1 MIGTMKCAEFNKFMD
16 YYKKRTHLSFY
27 DYQNFMFATSTQFYP
42 SNVKINVSKLYDEW
56 QNEHEVVNMDIDN
69 APDINTANINTPEG
83 TKKHVTIDFSLNSIS
98 DLIKIAEQN
107 PIQEDVEYNINLK
120 TIHSIKPELCE
131 LDAMIGMHTLKKSVL
146 EQLLYYLQGLNNG
159 ADDYKHTVIFGPPG
173 TGKTEVAKV
182 LGAIYSKI
190 GVINKPIEKNLLPFK
205 PAKNVTDKEINPAS
219 AEGADLNIQRF
230 KKATRSDMIAGY
242 LGQTAIK
249 MKALINQCLGGVLFI
264 DEAYSLGDDNF
275 SKECVDTL
283 CESLSDQKDNI
294 MVIIAGYENE
304 LNERFFSLN
313 SGLESRFVWRFKIDD
328 YSAKDLW
335 EIFKKKVADYKWK
348 IGNVA
353 GEKWFQKRYDSF
365 SGFGRDI
372 ETLLFKVKIAHS
384 KRVYGKAESEKRV
397 IELVDLDSGYEIFMK
412 SKENTREYSLKK
424 SQKILSAMFA

>member
-1 MIGTMKCAEFNKFMD
+1 MKCAEFNKFMD
-16 YYKKRTHLSFY
+16 YYKKKTHLSFY
-27 DYQNFMFATSTQFYP
+27 DYQNFMFATSAQQFYTP
-42 SNVKINVSKLYDEW
+42 NVKINVSGLYEEW
-56 QNEHEVVNMDIDN
+56 QNEHEVFNMNIN
-69 APDINTANINTPEG
+69 TPDINTPDMDINTPDMDIPINN
-83 TKKHVTIDFSLNSIS
+83 TPVTFVTIDFSLNTIS
-98 DLIKIAEQN
+98 DLIQIAEQN
-107 PIQEDVEYNINLK
+107 PVQEGVEYNINLK
-120 TIHSIKPELCE
+120 TIHSIKNELYE

-146 EQLLYYLQGLNNG
+146 EQLLYYLQGLHNG
-159 ADDYKHTVIFGPPG
+159 GDDYKHTVIFGPPG

-182 LGAIYSKI
+182 LGAIYSKL
-190 GVINKPIEKNLLPFK
+190 GVICKPSDPPGLQLK
-205 PAKNVTDKEINPAS
+205 PMVE
-219 AEGADLNIQRF
+219 QRF

-249 MKALINQCLGGVLFI
+249 MKALITQSLGGVLFI

-283 CESLSDQKDNI
+283 CEALSDQKDNL

-313 SGLESRFVWRFKIDD
+313 SGLESRFVWRFKIDN

-348 IGNVA
+348 IGNVD
-353 GEKWFQKRYDSF
+353 GEKWFKKRYDSF

-372 ETLLFKVKIAHS
+372 ETLLFKTKIAHS

-397 IELVDLDSGYEIFMK
+397 IELADLENGYEIFMK

-424 SQKILSAMFA
+424 SQKIISTMFA

>member
-1 MIGTMKCAEFNKFMD
+1 
-16 YYKKRTHLSFY
+16 
-27 DYQNFMFATSTQFYP
+27 MFATSAQQFYP
-42 SNVKINVSKLYDEW
+42 SNDKINVSGLYEEW
-56 QNEHEVVNMDIDN
+56 QNEHEVLNMDIN
-69 APDINTANINTPEG
+69 TPDINTTIDHDTPEKSL
-83 TKKHVTIDFSLNSIS
+83 TKKCVSIDFSLNSIS
-98 DLIKIAEQN
+98 DLIQIAEQN
-107 PIQEDVEYNINLK
+107 PVEEDVEYNINLK

-146 EQLLYYLQGLNNG
+146 EQLLYYLQGLHNG
-159 ADDYKHTVIFGPPG
+159 GDDYKHTVIFGPPG

-182 LGAIYSKI
+182 LGAIYSKL
-190 GVINKPIEKNLLPFK
+190 GVISKPSDPLGLQPKTIVE
-205 PAKNVTDKEINPAS
+205 
-219 AEGADLNIQRF
+219 QRF

-249 MKALINQCLGGVLFI
+249 MKALITQSLGGVLFI

-283 CESLSDQKDNI
+283 CEALSDQKDNI

-313 SGLESRFVWRFKIDD
+313 SGLESRFVWRFKIDN

-348 IGNVA
+348 IGNVD
-353 GEKWFQKRYDSF
+353 GEKWFKKRYDSF

-372 ETLLFKVKIAHS
+372 ETLLFKTKIAHS
-384 KRVYGKAESEKRV
+384 KRVYGKADSEKRV
-397 IELVDLDSGYEIFMK
+397 IELADLESGYEIFMK

-424 SQKILSAMFA
+424 SQKIISTMFA

>member
-1 MIGTMKCAEFNKFMD
+1 MD
-16 YYKKRTHLSFY
+16 YYKKKTHLSFY

-42 SNVKINVSKLYDEW
+42 SNIKINVSQLYEEW
-56 QNEHEVVNMDIDN
+56 QNEHEVLNMEIDKPNNDDKMDIE
-69 APDINTANINTPEG
+69 A
-83 TKKHVTIDFSLNSIS
+83 TKKYVTIDFSLNSIS

-107 PIQEDVEYNINLK
+107 LVQEDVEYNINLK
-120 TIHSIKPELCE
+120 TIHSIKSELCD

-146 EQLLYYLQGLNNG
+146 EQLLYYLQGLHNG

-182 LGAIYSKI
+182 LGTIYSKI
-190 GVINKPIEKNLLPFK
+190 GVINKP
-205 PAKNVTDKEINPAS
+205 NVVALKDPT
-219 AEGADLNIQRF
+219 DLNIQRF

-384 KRVYGKAESEKRV
+384 KRVYGKPDSEKRV
-397 IELVDLDSGYEIFMK
+397 IELVDLESGYEIFMK

-424 SQKILSAMFA
+424 SQKILSTMFA

>member
-16 YYKKRTHLSFY
+16 YYKKKTHLSFY
-27 DYQNFMFATSTQFYP
+27 DYQNFMFATSAQQFYTP
-42 SNVKINVSKLYDEW
+42 NVKINVSGLYEEW
-56 QNEHEVVNMDIDN
+56 QNEHEVLNMDMDTPDMDTPDSN
-69 APDINTANINTPEG
+69 TPDINNNTPDINN
-83 TKKHVTIDFSLNSIS
+83 TPITFVTIDFSLNSIS
-98 DLIKIAEQN
+98 DLIQIAEQN
-107 PIQEDVEYNINLK
+107 PVQEGVEYNINLK
-120 TIHSIKPELCE
+120 TIHSIKPELYE

-146 EQLLYYLQGLNNG
+146 EQLLYYLQGLHNG
-159 ADDYKHTVIFGPPG
+159 GDDYKHTVIFGPPG

-190 GVINKPIEKNLLPFK
+190 GVICKQNDPLKPNEHK
-205 PAKNVTDKEINPAS
+205 
-219 AEGADLNIQRF
+219 F

-249 MKALINQCLGGVLFI
+249 MKALITQSLGGVLFI

-283 CESLSDQKDNI
+283 CESLSDQKDNL

-313 SGLESRFVWRFKIDD
+313 SGLESRFVWRFKIDN

-348 IGNVA
+348 IGNVD
-353 GEKWFQKRYDSF
+353 GEKWFKKRYDSF

-372 ETLLFKVKIAHS
+372 ETLLFKTKIAHS
-384 KRVYGKAESEKRV
+384 KRVYGKADSEKRV
-397 IELVDLDSGYEIFMK
+397 IELADLENGYEIFMK

-424 SQKILSAMFA
+424 SQKIISTMFA

>member
-1 MIGTMKCAEFNKFMD
+1 MD
-16 YYKKRTHLSFY
+16 YYKKKTHLSFY

-42 SNVKINVSKLYDEW
+42 SNIKINVSQLYEEW
-56 QNEHEVVNMDIDN
+56 QNEHEVLNMEIDKPNNDDKMDIE
-69 APDINTANINTPEG
+69 A
-83 TKKHVTIDFSLNSIS
+83 TKKYVTIDFSLNSIS

-107 PIQEDVEYNINLK
+107 PVQEDVEYNINLK
-120 TIHSIKPELCE
+120 TIHSIKSELCD

-146 EQLLYYLQGLNNG
+146 EQLLYYLQGLHNG

-182 LGAIYSKI
+182 LGTIYSKI
-190 GVINKPIEKNLLPFK
+190 GVINKP
-205 PAKNVTDKEINPAS
+205 NVVALKDPT
-219 AEGADLNIQRF
+219 DLNIQRF

-384 KRVYGKAESEKRV
+384 KRVYGKPDSEKRV
-397 IELVDLDSGYEIFMK
+397 IELVDLESGYEIFMK

-424 SQKILSAMFA
+424 SQKILSTMFA

>member
-16 YYKKRTHLSFY
+16 YYKKKTHLSFY
-27 DYQNFMFATSTQFYP
+27 DYQNFMFATSAQQFHTTP
-42 SNVKINVSKLYDEW
+42 RVKINVSGLYEEW
-56 QNEHEVVNMDIDN
+56 QNEHEVLNVDMNIN
-69 APDINTANINTPEG
+69 TSDINTSDINTPNINTPI
-83 TKKHVTIDFSLNSIS
+83 TKKFVTIDFSLNSIS
-98 DLIKIAEQN
+98 DLIQIAEQN
-107 PIQEDVEYNINLK
+107 PFQEGVEYNINLK
-120 TIHSIKPELCE
+120 TIHTIKPELCE

-146 EQLLYYLQGLNNG
+146 EQLLYYLQGLHNG
-159 ADDYKHTVIFGPPG
+159 GDDYKHTVIFGPPG

-182 LGAIYSKI
+182 LGSIYSKI
-190 GVINKPIEKNLLPFK
+190 GVINKPSDPLK
-205 PAKNVTDKEINPAS
+205 TT
-219 AEGADLNIQRF
+219 AENKF

-249 MKALINQCLGGVLFI
+249 MKALITQCFGGVLFI

-283 CESLSDQKDNI
+283 CEALSDQKDNI

-313 SGLESRFVWRFKIDD
+313 SGLESRFVWRFKIDN

-348 IGNVA
+348 IGNVD
-353 GEKWFQKRYDSF
+353 GEKWFKKRYDSF

-372 ETLLFKVKIAHS
+372 ETLLFKTKIAHS
-384 KRVYGKAESEKRV
+384 KRVYGKPESEKRV
-397 IELVDLDSGYEIFMK
+397 IELADLENGYEIFMK

-424 SQKILSAMFA
+424 TQKIISTMFA

>member
-16 YYKKRTHLSFY
+16 YYKKKTHLSFY

-42 SNVKINVSKLYDEW
+42 SNQKINVSQLYEEW
-56 QNEHEVVNMDIDN
+56 QNEHEVLNMEIDKPNNDKMDIE
-69 APDINTANINTPEG
+69 T
-83 TKKHVTIDFSLNSIS
+83 TKKYVTIDFSLNSIS

-107 PIQEDVEYNINLK
+107 PVQEDVEYNINLK
-120 TIHSIKPELCE
+120 TIHSIKSELCD

-146 EQLLYYLQGLNNG
+146 EQLLYYLQGLHNG

-182 LGAIYSKI
+182 LGTIYSKI
-190 GVINKPIEKNLLPFK
+190 GVINKP
-205 PAKNVTDKEINPAS
+205 NVVALKDPT
-219 AEGADLNIQRF
+219 DLNIQRF

-384 KRVYGKAESEKRV
+384 KRVYGKPDSEKRL
-397 IELVDLDSGYEIFMK
+397 IELVDLESGYEIFMK
-412 SKENTREYSLKK
+412 SKENTKEYSLKK
-424 SQKILSAMFA
+424 SQKILSTMFA

>member
-16 YYKKRTHLSFY
+16 YYKKKTHLSFY

-42 SNVKINVSKLYDEW
+42 SNQKINVSQLYEEW
-56 QNEHEVVNMDIDN
+56 QNEHEVLNMEIDKPNNDKMDIE
-69 APDINTANINTPEG
+69 T
-83 TKKHVTIDFSLNSIS
+83 TKKYVTIDFSLNSIS

-120 TIHSIKPELCE
+120 TIHSIKSELCD

-146 EQLLYYLQGLNNG
+146 EQLLYYLQGLHNG

-182 LGAIYSKI
+182 LGTIYSKI
-190 GVINKPIEKNLLPFK
+190 GVINKP
-205 PAKNVTDKEINPAS
+205 NVVALKDPT
-219 AEGADLNIQRF
+219 DLNIQRF

-384 KRVYGKAESEKRV
+384 KRVYGKPDSEKRL
-397 IELVDLDSGYEIFMK
+397 IELVDLESGYEIFMK
-412 SKENTREYSLKK
+412 SKENTKEYSLKK
-424 SQKILSAMFA
+424 SQKILSTMFA

>member
-1 MIGTMKCAEFNKFMD
+1 MKCAEFNKFMD
-16 YYKKRTHLSFY
+16 YYKKKTHLSFY
-27 DYQNFMFATSTQFYP
+27 DYQNFMFATSAQQFYTP
-42 SNVKINVSKLYDEW
+42 NVKINVSGLYEEW
-56 QNEHEVVNMDIDN
+56 QNEHEVFNMDMDTP
-69 APDINTANINTPEG
+69 PDINTPDISSPINNTPV
-83 TKKHVTIDFSLNSIS
+83 TFVTIDFSLNSIS
-98 DLIKIAEQN
+98 DLIQIAEQN
-107 PIQEDVEYNINLK
+107 PVQEGVEYNINLK
-120 TIHSIKPELCE
+120 TIHSIKPELYE

-146 EQLLYYLQGLNNG
+146 EQLLYYLQGLHNG
-159 ADDYKHTVIFGPPG
+159 GDDYKHTVIFGPPG

-190 GVINKPIEKNLLPFK
+190 GVICKQNDPLKPNEHK
-205 PAKNVTDKEINPAS
+205 
-219 AEGADLNIQRF
+219 F

-249 MKALINQCLGGVLFI
+249 MKALITQSLGGVLFI

-283 CESLSDQKDNI
+283 CESLSDQKDNL

-313 SGLESRFVWRFKIDD
+313 SGLESRFVWRFKIDN

-348 IGNVA
+348 IGNVD
-353 GEKWFQKRYDSF
+353 GEKWFKKRYDSF

-372 ETLLFKVKIAHS
+372 ETLLFKTKIAHS
-384 KRVYGKAESEKRV
+384 KRVYGKADSEKRV
-397 IELVDLDSGYEIFMK
+397 IELADLENGYEIFMK

-424 SQKILSAMFA
+424 SQKIISTMFA

>member
-1 MIGTMKCAEFNKFMD
+1 MKCVEFNKFMD
-16 YYKKRTHLSFY
+16 YYKKKTHLSFY
-27 DYQNFMFATSTQFYP
+27 DYQNFMFATSAQQFYTP
-42 SNVKINVSKLYDEW
+42 NVKINVSGLYEEW
-56 QNEHEVVNMDIDN
+56 QNEHEVLNMNINMPDMDTSDTS
-69 APDINTANINTPEG
+69 DINTLDISTPINNTPV
-83 TKKHVTIDFSLNSIS
+83 TFVTIDFSLNSIS
-98 DLIKIAEQN
+98 DLIQIAEQN
-107 PIQEDVEYNINLK
+107 PVQEGVEYNINLK
-120 TIHSIKPELCE
+120 TIHSIKTELCE

-146 EQLLYYLQGLNNG
+146 EQLLYYLQGLHNG

-190 GVINKPIEKNLLPFK
+190 GVINKPCDSLKLSTEHK
-205 PAKNVTDKEINPAS
+205 
-219 AEGADLNIQRF
+219 F

-249 MKALINQCLGGVLFI
+249 MKALITQNLGGVLFI

-283 CESLSDQKDNI
+283 CEALSDQKDNI

-313 SGLESRFVWRFKIDD
+313 SGLESRFVWRFKIDN

-348 IGNVA
+348 IGNID
-353 GEKWFQKRYDSF
+353 GEKWFKKRYDSF

-372 ETLLFKVKIAHS
+372 ETLLFKTKIAHS
-384 KRVYGKAESEKRV
+384 KRVYGKADSDKRV
-397 IELVDLDSGYEIFMK
+397 IELADLEIGYEIFMK

-424 SQKILSAMFA
+424 SQKIISTMFA

>member
-16 YYKKRTHLSFY
+16 YYKKKTHLSFY

-42 SNVKINVSKLYDEW
+42 SNQKINVSQLYEEW
-56 QNEHEVVNMDIDN
+56 QNEHEVLNMEIDKPNNDKMDIE
-69 APDINTANINTPEG
+69 T
-83 TKKHVTIDFSLNSIS
+83 TKKYVTIDFSLNSIS

-107 PIQEDVEYNINLK
+107 PVQEDVEYNINLK
-120 TIHSIKPELCE
+120 TIHSIKSELCD

-146 EQLLYYLQGLNNG
+146 EQLLYYLQGLHNG

-182 LGAIYSKI
+182 LGTIYSKI
-190 GVINKPIEKNLLPFK
+190 GVINKPND
-205 PAKNVTDKEINPAS
+205 KNVLSFNKDPI
-219 AEGADLNIQRF
+219 DLNIQRF

-384 KRVYGKAESEKRV
+384 KRVYGKPDSEKRL
-397 IELVDLDSGYEIFMK
+397 IELVDLESGYEIFMK
-412 SKENTREYSLKK
+412 SKENTKEYSLKK
-424 SQKILSAMFA
+424 SQKILSTMFA

>member
-1 MIGTMKCAEFNKFMD
+1 MIGTIKCAEFNKFMD
-16 YYKKRTHLSFY
+16 YYKKKTHLSFY
-27 DYQNFMFATSTQFYP
+27 DYQNFLFATSTQFYP
-42 SNVKINVSKLYDEW
+42 MNQHKINVSQLYEEW
-56 QNEHEVVNMDIDN
+56 QNEHEVFITQDN
-69 APDINTANINTPEG
+69 EPIS
-83 TKKHVTIDFSLNSIS
+83 KKFVTIDFSLNTIS
-98 DLIKIAEQN
+98 DLIKIAEEN
-107 PIQEDVEYNINLK
+107 PVQENVEYNINLK
-120 TIHSIKPELCE
+120 TIHSIKSELCE
-131 LDAMIGMHTLKKSVL
+131 LDAMIGMHTLKKSIL
-146 EQLLYYLQGLNNG
+146 EQLLYYLQGLHNG

-190 GVINKPIEKNLLPFK
+190 GVIHKSNEKNTL
-205 PAKNVTDKEINPAS
+205 
-219 AEGADLNIQRF
+219 DLNVHKF

-335 EIFKKKVADYKWK
+335 EIFKKKVADCKWK

-353 GEKWFQKRYDSF
+353 GERWFQKRYDSF

-372 ETLLFKVKIAHS
+372 ENLLFKVKIAHS
-384 KRVYGKAESEKRV
+384 KRVYGLLDSEKRI
-397 IELVDLDSGYEIFMK
+397 IELVDLESGYEIFMK

-424 SQKILSAMFA
+424 SQKILSSMFM

>member
-1 MIGTMKCAEFNKFMD
+1 
-16 YYKKRTHLSFY
+16 
-27 DYQNFMFATSTQFYP
+27 MFATSTQFYP
-42 SNVKINVSKLYDEW
+42 SNQKINVSQLYEEW
-56 QNEHEVVNMDIDN
+56 QNEHEVLNMEIDKPNNDKMDIE
-69 APDINTANINTPEG
+69 T
-83 TKKHVTIDFSLNSIS
+83 TKKYVTIDFSLNSIS

-107 PIQEDVEYNINLK
+107 PVQEDVEYNINLK
-120 TIHSIKPELCE
+120 TIHSIKSELCD

-146 EQLLYYLQGLNNG
+146 EQLLYYLQGLHNG

-182 LGAIYSKI
+182 LGTIYSKI
-190 GVINKPIEKNLLPFK
+190 GVINKP
-205 PAKNVTDKEINPAS
+205 NVVALKDPT
-219 AEGADLNIQRF
+219 DLNIQRF

-384 KRVYGKAESEKRV
+384 KRVYGKPDSEKRL
-397 IELVDLDSGYEIFMK
+397 IELVDLESGYEIFMK
-412 SKENTREYSLKK
+412 SKENTKEYSLKK
-424 SQKILSAMFA
+424 SQKILSTMFA

>member
-1 MIGTMKCAEFNKFMD
+1 
-16 YYKKRTHLSFY
+16 
-27 DYQNFMFATSTQFYP
+27 
-42 SNVKINVSKLYDEW
+42 
-56 QNEHEVVNMDIDN
+56 
-69 APDINTANINTPEG
+69 
-83 TKKHVTIDFSLNSIS
+83 
-98 DLIKIAEQN
+98 
-107 PIQEDVEYNINLK
+107 LK
-120 TIHSIKPELCE
+120 TIHSIKSELCD

-146 EQLLYYLQGLNNG
+146 EQLLYYLQGLHNG

-182 LGAIYSKI
+182 LGTIYSKI
-190 GVINKPIEKNLLPFK
+190 GVINKP
-205 PAKNVTDKEINPAS
+205 NVVALKDPT
-219 AEGADLNIQRF
+219 DLNIQRF

-384 KRVYGKAESEKRV
+384 KRVYGKPDSEKRL
-397 IELVDLDSGYEIFMK
+397 IELVDLESGYEIFMK
-412 SKENTREYSLKK
+412 SKENTKEYSLKK
-424 SQKILSAMFA
+424 SQKILSTMFA

>member
-16 YYKKRTHLSFY
+16 YYKKKTHLSFY
-27 DYQNFMFATSTQFYP
+27 DYQNFMFATSAQQFYTP
-42 SNVKINVSKLYDEW
+42 NLKINVSALYEEW
-56 QNEHEVVNMDIDN
+56 QNEHEVLNMNVDT
-69 APDINTANINTPEG
+69 PDISTPNISTPDIS
-83 TKKHVTIDFSLNSIS
+83 TPDISTPDISTPVTFVTIDFSLNTIS
-98 DLIKIAEQN
+98 DLIQIAEEN
-107 PIQEDVEYNINLK
+107 PVQEGVEYNINLK
-120 TIHSIKPELCE
+120 TIHSIKSELCE

-146 EQLLYYLQGLNNG
+146 EQLLYYLQGLHNG
-159 ADDYKHTVIFGPPG
+159 SDDYKHTVIFGPPG

-182 LGAIYSKI
+182 LGAIYSKL
-190 GVINKPIEKNLLPFK
+190 GVICKPSDPPGLQLK
-205 PAKNVTDKEINPAS
+205 PM
-219 AEGADLNIQRF
+219 AEQRF

-249 MKALINQCLGGVLFI
+249 MKALITQSLGGVLFI

-275 SKECVDTL
+275 SKECIDTL
-283 CESLSDQKDNI
+283 CESLSDQKDNL

-313 SGLESRFVWRFKIDD
+313 SGLESRFVWRFKIDN

-348 IGNVA
+348 IGNVD
-353 GEKWFQKRYDSF
+353 GEKWFKKRYDSF

-372 ETLLFKVKIAHS
+372 ETLLFKTKIAHS
-384 KRVYGKAESEKRV
+384 KRVYGKMESEKRV
-397 IELVDLDSGYEIFMK
+397 IELADLENGYEIFMK

-424 SQKILSAMFA
+424 SQKIISTMFA

>member
-16 YYKKRTHLSFY
+16 YYKKKTHLSFY
-27 DYQNFMFATSTQFYP
+27 DYQNFMFATSAQQFYTP
-42 SNVKINVSKLYDEW
+42 NVKINVSGLYEEW
-56 QNEHEVVNMDIDN
+56 QNEHEVFNMDMDTP
-69 APDINTANINTPEG
+69 PDINTPDISSPINNTPV
-83 TKKHVTIDFSLNSIS
+83 TFVTIDFSLNSIS
-98 DLIKIAEQN
+98 DLIQIAEQN
-107 PIQEDVEYNINLK
+107 PVQEGVEYNINLK
-120 TIHSIKPELCE
+120 TIHSIKPELYE

-146 EQLLYYLQGLNNG
+146 EQLLYYLQGLHNG
-159 ADDYKHTVIFGPPG
+159 GDDYKHTVIFGPPG

-190 GVINKPIEKNLLPFK
+190 GVICKQNDPLKPNEHK
-205 PAKNVTDKEINPAS
+205 
-219 AEGADLNIQRF
+219 F

-249 MKALINQCLGGVLFI
+249 MKALITQSLGGVLFI

-283 CESLSDQKDNI
+283 CESLSDQKDNL

-313 SGLESRFVWRFKIDD
+313 SGLESRFVWRFKIDN

-348 IGNVA
+348 IGNVD
-353 GEKWFQKRYDSF
+353 GEKWFKKRYDSF

-372 ETLLFKVKIAHS
+372 ETLLFKTKIAHS
-384 KRVYGKAESEKRV
+384 KRVYGKADSEKRV
-397 IELVDLDSGYEIFMK
+397 IELADLENGYEIFMK

-424 SQKILSAMFA
+424 SQKIISTMFA

>member
-16 YYKKRTHLSFY
+16 YYKKKTHLSFY
-27 DYQNFMFATSTQFYP
+27 DYQNFMFATSAQQFYP
-42 SNVKINVSKLYDEW
+42 SNLKVNVSQLYEEW
-56 QNEHEVVNMDIDN
+56 QNEHEVLNMDIN
-69 APDINTANINTPEG
+69 MQDINTHDINMQDINTPEKSL
-83 TKKHVTIDFSLNSIS
+83 TKNFVTIDFSLNSIS
-98 DLIKIAEQN
+98 DLIQIAEEN
-107 PIQEDVEYNINLK
+107 PFQEDVEYNINLK

-131 LDAMIGMHTLKKSVL
+131 LNAMIGMHTLKKSVL
-146 EQLLYYLQGLNNG
+146 EQLLYYLQGLHNG

-190 GVINKPIEKNLLPFK
+190 GVINKPCDPLGSQPKSTTEHK
-205 PAKNVTDKEINPAS
+205 
-219 AEGADLNIQRF
+219 F

-249 MKALINQCLGGVLFI
+249 MKALITQSLGGVLFI

-313 SGLESRFVWRFKIDD
+313 SGLESRFVWRFKIDN

-348 IGNVA
+348 IGNVD
-353 GEKWFQKRYDSF
+353 GEKWFKKRYDSF

-372 ETLLFKVKIAHS
+372 ETLLFKAKIAHS
-384 KRVYGKAESEKRV
+384 KRVYGKADSEKRI
-397 IELVDLDSGYEIFMK
+397 IELADLEIGYEIFMK

-424 SQKILSAMFA
+424 SQKIISTMFA

>member
-1 MIGTMKCAEFNKFMD
+1 MKCAEFNKFMD
-16 YYKKRTHLSFY
+16 YYKKKTHLSFY
-27 DYQNFMFATSTQFYP
+27 DYQNFMFATSAQQFYTP
-42 SNVKINVSKLYDEW
+42 NVKINVSGLYEEW
-56 QNEHEVVNMDIDN
+56 QNEHEVFNMDMDTPDSN
-69 APDINTANINTPEG
+69 TPDSNTPDSNNNTPDMDRPDINNTPV
-83 TKKHVTIDFSLNSIS
+83 TFVTIDFSLNSIS
-98 DLIKIAEQN
+98 DLILIAEQN
-107 PIQEDVEYNINLK
+107 PVQEGVEYNINLK
-120 TIHSIKPELCE
+120 TIHSIKPELYE

-146 EQLLYYLQGLNNG
+146 EQLLYYLQGLHNG
-159 ADDYKHTVIFGPPG
+159 GDDYKHTVIFGPPG

-190 GVINKPIEKNLLPFK
+190 GVICKPSDKIVLP
-205 PAKNVTDKEINPAS
+205 
-219 AEGADLNIQRF
+219 F

-249 MKALINQCLGGVLFI
+249 MKALITQSLGGVLFI

-283 CESLSDQKDNI
+283 CESLSDQKDNL

-313 SGLESRFVWRFKIDD
+313 SGLESRFVWRFKIDN

-348 IGNVA
+348 IGNVD
-353 GEKWFQKRYDSF
+353 GEKWFKKRYDSF

-372 ETLLFKVKIAHS
+372 ETLLFKTKIAHS
-384 KRVYGKAESEKRV
+384 KRVYGKADSEKRV
-397 IELVDLDSGYEIFMK
+397 IELADLENGYEIFMK

-424 SQKILSAMFA
+424 SQKIISTMFA

>member
-1 MIGTMKCAEFNKFMD
+1 
-16 YYKKRTHLSFY
+16 
-27 DYQNFMFATSTQFYP
+27 MFATSAQQFYP
-42 SNVKINVSKLYDEW
+42 SNVKINVSGLYEEW
-56 QNEHEVVNMDIDN
+56 QNEHEVFNVNIDN
-69 APDINTANINTPEG
+69 NIPDISRPDISRPDISRPDISTPDINNRPINDNSV
-83 TKKHVTIDFSLNSIS
+83 TKKCVTIDFSLNTIS
-98 DLIKIAEQN
+98 DLIQIAEQN
-107 PIQEDVEYNINLK
+107 PLQEHVEYNINLK
-120 TIHSIKPELCE
+120 TIHSIKTELCE

-146 EQLLYYLQGLNNG
+146 EQLLYYLQGLHNG

-182 LGAIYSKI
+182 LGAIYSKL
-190 GVINKPIEKNLLPFK
+190 GVICKPSDTPGLQLK
-205 PAKNVTDKEINPAS
+205 PM
-219 AEGADLNIQRF
+219 AEQRF

-249 MKALINQCLGGVLFI
+249 MKALITQSLGGVLFI

-283 CESLSDQKDNI
+283 CEALSDQKDNI

-313 SGLESRFVWRFKIDD
+313 SGLESRFVWRFKIDN

-348 IGNVA
+348 IGNVD
-353 GEKWFQKRYDSF
+353 GEKWFKKRYDSF

-372 ETLLFKVKIAHS
+372 ETLLFKAKIAHS
-384 KRVYGKAESEKRV
+384 KRVYGKAESEKRI
-397 IELVDLDSGYEIFMK
+397 IELADLENGYEIFMK

-424 SQKILSAMFA
+424 TQKIISTMFA

>member
-1 MIGTMKCAEFNKFMD
+1 MIGTMKCVEFNKFMD
-16 YYKKRTHLSFY
+16 YYKKKTHLSFY

-42 SNVKINVSKLYDEW
+42 SNIKINVSQLYEEW
-56 QNEHEVVNMDIDN
+56 QNEHEVLNMEIDKPNNDDKMDIE
-69 APDINTANINTPEG
+69 A
-83 TKKHVTIDFSLNSIS
+83 TKKYVTIDFSLNSIS

-107 PIQEDVEYNINLK
+107 PVQEDVEYNINLK
-120 TIHSIKPELCE
+120 TIHSIKSELCD

-146 EQLLYYLQGLNNG
+146 EQLLYYLQGLHNG

-182 LGAIYSKI
+182 LGTIYSKI
-190 GVINKPIEKNLLPFK
+190 GVINKP
-205 PAKNVTDKEINPAS
+205 NVVALKDPT
-219 AEGADLNIQRF
+219 DLNIQRF

-384 KRVYGKAESEKRV
+384 KRVYGKPDSEKRV
-397 IELVDLDSGYEIFMK
+397 IELVDLESGYEIFMK

-424 SQKILSAMFA
+424 SQKILSTMFA

>member
-16 YYKKRTHLSFY
+16 YYKKKTHLSFY
-27 DYQNFMFATSTQFYP
+27 DYQNFMFATSAQQFYTP
-42 SNVKINVSKLYDEW
+42 NVKINVSGLYEEW
-56 QNEHEVVNMDIDN
+56 QNEHEVFNMNIN
-69 APDINTANINTPEG
+69 TPDINTPDMDINTPDMDIPINN
-83 TKKHVTIDFSLNSIS
+83 TPVTFVTIDFSLNTIS
-98 DLIKIAEQN
+98 DLIQIAEQN
-107 PIQEDVEYNINLK
+107 PVQEGVEYNINLK
-120 TIHSIKPELCE
+120 TIHSIKNELYE

-146 EQLLYYLQGLNNG
+146 EQLLYYLQGLHNG
-159 ADDYKHTVIFGPPG
+159 GDDYKHTVIFGPPG

-182 LGAIYSKI
+182 LGAIYSKL
-190 GVINKPIEKNLLPFK
+190 GVICKPSDPPGLQLK
-205 PAKNVTDKEINPAS
+205 PMVE
-219 AEGADLNIQRF
+219 QRF

-249 MKALINQCLGGVLFI
+249 MKALITQSLGGVLFI

-283 CESLSDQKDNI
+283 CEALSDQKDNL

-313 SGLESRFVWRFKIDD
+313 SGLESRFVWRFKIDN

-348 IGNVA
+348 IGNVD
-353 GEKWFQKRYDSF
+353 GEKWFKKRYDSF

-372 ETLLFKVKIAHS
+372 ETLLFKTKIAHS

-397 IELVDLDSGYEIFMK
+397 IELADLENGYEIFMK

-424 SQKILSAMFA
+424 SQKIISTMFA

>member
-16 YYKKRTHLSFY
+16 YYKKKTHLSFY
-27 DYQNFMFATSTQFYP
+27 DYQNFMFATSAQQFYTP
-42 SNVKINVSKLYDEW
+42 NLKINVSALYEEW
-56 QNEHEVVNMDIDN
+56 QNEHEVLNMNVDTPDISTPDIN
-69 APDINTANINTPEG
+69 RPDINTPVTF
-83 TKKHVTIDFSLNSIS
+83 VTIDFSLNTIS
-98 DLIKIAEQN
+98 DLIQIAEEN
-107 PIQEDVEYNINLK
+107 PVQEGVEYNINLK
-120 TIHSIKPELCE
+120 TIHSIKSELCE

-146 EQLLYYLQGLNNG
+146 EQLLYYLQGLHNG
-159 ADDYKHTVIFGPPG
+159 SDDYKHTVIFGPPG

-182 LGAIYSKI
+182 LGAIYSKL
-190 GVINKPIEKNLLPFK
+190 GVICKPNDPPGLQLK
-205 PAKNVTDKEINPAS
+205 PM
-219 AEGADLNIQRF
+219 AEQRF

-249 MKALINQCLGGVLFI
+249 MKALITQSLGGVLFI

-275 SKECVDTL
+275 SKECIDTL
-283 CESLSDQKDNI
+283 CESLSDQKDNL

-313 SGLESRFVWRFKIDD
+313 SGLESRFVWRFKIDN

-348 IGNVA
+348 IGNVD
-353 GEKWFQKRYDSF
+353 GEKWFKKRYDSF

-372 ETLLFKVKIAHS
+372 ETLLFKAKIAHS
-384 KRVYGKAESEKRV
+384 KRVYGKADSEKRI
-397 IELVDLDSGYEIFMK
+397 IELADLEIGYEIFMK

-424 SQKILSAMFA
+424 SQKIISTMFA